1 MARRPRTPGTGP
13 ANQSRH
19 APAKPPVGSFDI
31 VVRILAGEFDGPELM
46 ALYQAAYLRM
56 LEVSPA
62 LLADAQQAMRD
73 AQDDIRRL
81 IRPE

>member
-1 MARRPRTPGTGP
+1 MARRPRTPGAGP
-13 ANQSRH
+13 ANQSRR
-19 APAKPPVGSFDI
+19 APAKPSVGSFDI
-31 VVRILAGEFDGPELM
+31 VVRILAGEFDGPELV

-62 LLADAQQAMRD
+62 LLADAQRAMRD

>member
-1 MARRPRTPGTGP
+1 M
-13 ANQSRH
+13 
-19 APAKPPVGSFDI
+19 
-31 VVRILAGEFDGPELM
+31 RILAGEFDGPELM

-62 LLADAQQAMRD
+62 LLADAQRAMRD

-81 IRPE
+81 LRPE